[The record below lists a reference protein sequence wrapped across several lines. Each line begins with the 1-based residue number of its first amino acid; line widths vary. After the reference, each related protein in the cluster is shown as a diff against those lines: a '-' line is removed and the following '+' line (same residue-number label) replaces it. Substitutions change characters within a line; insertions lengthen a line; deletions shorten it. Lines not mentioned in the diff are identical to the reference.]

1 MALPSFLAML
11 NAPGPATAGVS
22 REWPEEEVS
31 GLQCVLRLHVPES
44 SSSCAHVD
52 VFEAVR
58 TLILQSALTSP
69 SSLGLF
75 TCVPLSQLDVFFLL
89 L

>member
-1 MALPSFLAML
+1 MALLPFLAVL

-31 GLQCVLRLHVPES
+31 GLRCVLRLHVPGS
-44 SSSCAHVD
+44 SSSCAHVN

-58 TLILQSALTSP
+58 TLILQSAFTAA
-69 SSLGLF
+69 SSLGLC